1 MEFDPYIP
9 IQPTQGV
16 TSTWSPYGAGA
27 LPGIPR
33 PTEDWGKIL
42 GNFSASLQKA
52 FAAQEPERREEQ
64 EAEAARIVAEQES
77 EELSSLLHE
86 AAKKGEIPAGY
97 SPYLVKQINKQLA
110 RKAAR
115 ELEAWAADN
124 DGWFNDP
131 DYRATDEEGNVLSA
145 EESTPSAVLERH
157 KEQYLQQN
165 FPGLMGTA
173 EGLQIFMPLYEEIQK
188 KYVEKANDL
197 FTKAQLNKLG
207 AGFNDDVSNVWTMWE
222 RDPDATPEQLS
233 QGVRELIKEMREGY
247 SGLNVSLP
255 EGSLNEAAIK
265 PMIKS
270 LETDLAA
277 AEDQEA
283 VGVLEERIEALR
295 SINPKGTDNEKES
308 WGYMF
313 QEDLDELESKAARRK
328 RALKDRGLTLGDEDT
343 KAGGYLEAA
352 VLGGI
357 FEQVDVWAG
366 QEGKPAA
373 SEVDSWLRGYI
384 ANNYPE
390 YSARSVNVA
399 VGRLVPKVYDS
410 INDAKEQELSP
421 LARGS
426 AEYRK
431 EVTEARLTEDR
442 ERLEELAVN
451 PPEGEDGS
459 VAMSAVRELE
469 RRQAQVNTDT
479 ARYETKGKT
488 SVSYRTFED
497 ALTRAALKRAR
508 DITGRGD
515 LTAREMSED
524 YLFVGFDTFI
534 TEQLSA
540 ANRDIEALALEYAQR
555 ANESDDPDAFS
566 ALAPTFTSA
575 VDTYIKE
582 NLAPALERIEAFE
595 IGGDEKPQDA
605 RTLLRPQELT
615 EGVFDSADPG
625 WWGMTFDEEG
635 AAVMARNALAAGKDF
650 YTTLRSDPQYSE
662 MQKASK
668 ELEPAMRS
676 AATASDAGSSYRG
689 VGVNENKEPTAG
701 MYTHWS
707 TNDISQSEVDARW
720 RVVSA
725 VDAMENFTRPRKL
738 KRLPGSAEVVINENT
753 GVRVPEGYLNWEM
766 FPVLS
771 GGMWDDGPDGKYA
784 PTEESQANR
793 AFVDTFQRTFY
804 PEGPKGPKRSSHE
817 LTDEEWEEYS
827 AALEAWHASPSGQV
841 YNTLPDRMQLG
852 EHRFLIEQRRL
863 WKEWAK

>member
-27 LPGIPR
+27 LPGVPQ

-52 FAAQEPERREEQ
+52 FAALEPERREEQ
-64 EAEAARIVAEQES
+64 EAEAVRIVAEQES

-86 AAKKGEIPAGY
+86 AAKKGDIPAGY

-115 ELEAWAADN
+115 ELEVWSVDN

-173 EGLQIFMPLYEEIQK
+173 EGAQIFMPLYGEIQK

-207 AGFNDDVSNVWTMWE
+207 AGFSDDVSNVWTMWE

-233 QGVRELIKEMREGY
+233 QGVRELIKEMREAY

-270 LETDLAA
+270 LETDIAA

-313 QEDLDELESKAARRK
+313 REDLDDLEGKTARRK
-328 RALKDRGLTLGDEDT
+328 QALKDRGLTLGDEDM
-343 KAGGYLEAA
+343 KAGSNLEAE

-357 FEQVDVWAG
+357 FTQVDAWAG
-366 QEGKPAA
+366 QEGKPPA
-373 SEVDSWLRGYI
+373 SEVDKWVRDYI
-384 ANNYPE
+384 ATNYPG
-390 YSARSVNVA
+390 YSPRSVNVA
-399 VGRLVPKVYDS
+399 LGRIVPKVYDN

-421 LARGS
+421 LAKGS

-431 EVTEARLTEDR
+431 EVTEARLNEDR
-442 ERLEELAVN
+442 AALEKLALD

-459 VAMSAVRELE
+459 VAVAAVRELE
-469 RRQAQVNTDT
+469 RRREQVNTDT

-488 SVSYRTFED
+488 SSSYREFED
-497 ALTRAALKRAR
+497 LLNRAALKRAR
-508 DITGRGD
+508 DITGEDIG
-515 LTAREMSED
+515 TREMAED
-524 YLFVGFDTFI
+524 YLFEGFDRFI
-534 TEQLSA
+534 TDQLRS

-555 ANESDDPDAFS
+555 ANESADPDAFS
-566 ALAPTFTSA
+566 IYTAEFNKA
-575 VDTYIKE
+575 VDTYIK
-582 NLAPALERIEAFE
+582 NKVAPALERIEAFE
-595 IGGDEKPQDA
+595 IGGDKKPQGA
-605 RTLLRPQELT
+605 RTLTRPQALT
-615 EGVFDSADPG
+615 EAVFDSADPG

-635 AAVMARNALAAGKDF
+635 AGLMARNAMAAGKNF
-650 YTTLRSDPQYSE
+650 YKTLRSDSQYSE
-662 MQKASK
+662 MQKAYRV
-668 ELEPAMRS
+668 LEPAMRS
-676 AATASDAGSSYRG
+676 AATATDAGSSYRG
-689 VGVNENKEPTAG
+689 AGVNENKEPTSG
-701 MYTHWS
+701 MYNSLFTD
-707 TNDISQSEVDARW
+707 DISQSEVDARW

-738 KRLPGSAEVVINENT
+738 KRLPGSADVVINENT

-766 FPVLS
+766 FPVLG
-771 GGMWDDGPDGKYA
+771 GGMWDDGPGGKYA
-784 PTEESQANR
+784 PTEESKANR

-804 PEGPKGPKRSSHE
+804 PEGPEGPKRDSHA
-817 LTDEEWEEYS
+817 LTDDEWEEYT
-827 AALEAWHASPSGQV
+827 AVLEAWQASPSGQV